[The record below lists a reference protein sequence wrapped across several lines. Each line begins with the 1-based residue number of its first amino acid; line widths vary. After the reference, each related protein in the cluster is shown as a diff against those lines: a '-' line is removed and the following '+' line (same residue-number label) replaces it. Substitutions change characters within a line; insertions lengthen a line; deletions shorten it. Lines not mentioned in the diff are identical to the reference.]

1 MTTTHNIEVQQ
12 AIHQAATKLAAL
24 EFIDQETAQQISPV
38 AQAVANMFT
47 ILYYQA
53 ETGRATQEDFK
64 EAFATIRQAT
74 GSSSRN
80 GKNRT
85 LSFACSGQSEQSMT
99 S

>member
-38 AQAVANMFT
+38 AEAVANMFT

-64 EAFATIRQAT
+64 EALATIRQAT
-74 GSSSRN
+74 GSSARN

-85 LSFACSGQSEQSMT
+85 LSFACSGSRS
-99 S
+99 SL